1 MGILA
6 GLVLPLHTPVHTR
19 LRTSTGTPYLFL
31 CPRLS
36 AVETVV
42 LPIAGQV
49 FMSHIVDHWGLFEF
63 PKSSLTVLRW
73 YLLSS
78 ALLPCS

>member
-1 MGILA
+1 M
-6 GLVLPLHTPVHTR
+6 
-19 LRTSTGTPYLFL
+19 
-31 CPRLS
+31 
-36 AVETVV
+36 V